1 MKNSVRYL
9 IPFVAGSLAL
19 AASAPASTEAQ
30 PRVRFVRVTNTASA
44 PADAAKAEA
53 AKAPREKVT
62 FLGVETAPVPPALA
76 AQLGLGKEMG
86 LVVTRLADNS
96 PAAGVL
102 KEHDVLTKFADQLL
116 VDSRQLSVLV
126 RTKKPGDEVKLTIMR
141 GGKETVVTAKLGERE
156 APRVMGFR
164 SLGDGAH
171 GFQFEVGDGFNVER
185 LRELPGM
192 ARDELR
198 DVIRIIGNE
207 RGNWFAGPRVHV
219 LRRPGEADST
229 VLNLA
234 EGNFVFSDND
244 GTVEVNASKGARQL
258 TVKDAKGKILFDG
271 PITTEEQRRNLPAEV
286 KSRLSKI
293 EGTTIEFEA
302 GDDMQQEGARI
313 TPPTPRKASR
323 ELPDAQRVKLPASSP
338 F

>member
-9 IPFVAGSLAL
+9 LPAVLGSLVF
-19 AASAPASTEAQ
+19 AASAHAASPQAQ
-30 PRVRFVRVTNTASA
+30 SRVRFVLTQNSV
-44 PADAAKAEA
+44 PADTKAETP
-53 AKAPREKVT
+53 KAPREKVT
-62 FLGVETAPVPPALA
+62 FLGVETAPVPPPLA
-76 AQLGLGKEMG
+76 AQLGLGHDMG
-86 LVVTRLADNS
+86 LVVTRLADAS

-102 KEHDVLTKFADQLL
+102 QQHDVLTKFGDQLL
-116 VDSRQLSVLV
+116 IDSRQLSVLV
-126 RTKKPGDEVKLTIMR
+126 RAKKPGDEVKLTIVR
-141 GGKETVVTAKLGERE
+141 GGREQVVTAKLGERD

-164 SLGDGAH
+164 SLGDGAT
-171 GFQFEVGDGFNVER
+171 GFQFEMGDSFNIER

-198 DVIRIIGNE
+198 DVFRIIGKE

-219 LRRPGEADST
+219 LRRQGDADST

-258 TVKDAKGKILFDG
+258 TVKDASGKVIFDG
-271 PITTEEQRRNLPAEV
+271 PISTEEQRKNLPAEV
-286 KSRLSKI
+286 RARLNKL
-293 EGTTIEFEA
+293 EGTTIEFDATE
-302 GDDMQQEGARI
+302 DIQQEGAQI
-313 TPPTPRKASR
+313 TPPTPRKISR
-323 ELPDAQRVKLPASSP
+323 ELRDVRVSPPRAASQP